1 MFKAKDCKVSLNGKE
16 LSAEHFDISTSYED
30 DNYGVPEEQFNRCIN
45 EQSLI
50 PFDWSGLNW
59 FMFPGQNEFNFKFD
73 DVIDETE
80 YYEIHDDKI
89 ILFGFMGDN
98 VIHIIRNNQDEVFNK
113 ICNYLIENHYDK
125 YMG

>member
-1 MFKAKDCKVSLNGKE
+1 MFKAKDCKVSLNGRETLTNFLFRDYIDE
-16 LSAEHFDISTSYED
+16 LNEPEFDPSDT
-30 DNYGVPEEQFNRCIN
+30 
-45 EQSLI
+45 
-50 PFDWSGLNW
+50 
-59 FMFPGQNEFNFKFD
+59 EFNLNFD
-73 DVIDETE
+73 DIIDAVD